1 MRRFLLLIITILI
14 ATSTAIAQRAGTMKA
29 NITLSVKDSSTNAPL
44 GLVTATLTRIDY
56 KKNREVFTYAISDT
70 LGAIRFNS
78 VPSSDYEISLQYMG
92 YFMKII
98 PNVKVDSR
106 ELMVGNNTKDLGV
119 VKLRENV
126 AELNAITVK
135 DHVVPIKYL
144 GDTIQYN
151 AAAYKLS
158 DTDVLEDFFKKLP
171 GWSVDNNGRITAN
184 GKVIEQITVNGRIFF
199 LNDPVFVSRNLPAK
213 ILKNIKLFEKQSE
226 RSKYTGIDDG
236 ARTNTVDVSVREDML
251 NGWLGDVS
259 AGGGTDERY
268 KGKEFIANFNK
279 YNQIAI
285 IGNISNLNESSIFQG
300 APSQTNSADSRS
312 YSIGSNLNLSSKK
325 NKYSTDISYNLKGN
339 DNITETEIYRQ
350 NFIKDSS
357 FVNES
362 SARKE
367 NNTTSHII
375 NGEISRN
382 DKKIMMV
389 IKPMVRYTYGNY
401 SNSTNYKT
409 IGGESG
415 ILIKEGE
422 SNDSGKRDQESISTD
437 FQIVKRMKKVK
448 RTLSL
453 TGNLG
458 FDRSANEGRNRI
470 SGESNQ
476 RYNVDNNSIKLSTQL
491 SYTEPLNKKM
501 VLVGNWGLSTSLSN
515 LNKETYNTDNSGNF
529 TILDPNLS
537 DQSENTELR
546 QNIELQLQKPKGK
559 EETSYYMMGVSLM
572 PSYIKRNSEGNSF
585 DKWFV
590 NVAPKAEFRITT
602 PNSFQS
608 IFIYKANVR
617 TPDLSQM
624 MPVPDNT
631 DPLYFRLGNKNLKGE
646 YEHAVSLIMRQIA
659 AGTAGGYASGI
670 FFNMDASYYTSRI
683 INKSWFDEKGVQY
696 SMPYND
702 GGDYSVRSRLMTN
715 LPFFKGALAFSDM
728 VNAGYYNNI
737 SYIDGTRNIT
747 KRVVFGEKA
756 DLAFNYGDLRVD
768 VGASFNYEVSENSI
782 YPGKKKATWRNS
794 IDGSISYILPLE
806 INFRTDVDYQFFSG
820 YKGQNDK
827 PYLLW
832 NANISKS
839 IIRNKLIAT
848 LSASDILNQ
857 NKNIQRVVS
866 DFYIQETRYNIVRQ
880 YFLFTLTYKF
890 FTGGTTGAFKE
901 RVNSIFRNQEK
912 NAFLN
917 EVMDIKR

>member
-1 MRRFLLLIITILI
+1 MRRYILVIISVII
-14 ATSTAIAQRAGTMKA
+14 SVSAANAQRAGTMKA
-29 NITLSVKDSSTNAPL
+29 NITLSVRDSSTNTPL

-56 KKNREVFTYAISDT
+56 NKNREVFTYAISDT

-78 VPSSDYEISLQYMG
+78 VPVSEYEISLQYMG

-98 PNVKVDSR
+98 PNIKVEAN
-106 ELMVGNNTKDLGV
+106 ELVQGNNIKDLGV
-119 VKLRENV
+119 IKLRENA

-199 LNDPVFVSRNLPAK
+199 FNDPVFVSRNLPAK

-226 RSKYTGIDDG
+226 RSKFTGIDDG
-236 ARTNTVDVSVREDML
+236 ARTNTVDVAVREDML

-285 IGNISNLNESSIFQG
+285 IGNISNLNEPSIFPG

-312 YSIGSNLNLSSKK
+312 YSLGSNLNLSSTK

-339 DNITETEIYRQ
+339 DNIIETEVYRQ

-357 FVNES
+357 FVYES

-367 NNTTSHII
+367 NNTTSHIL

-382 DKKIMMV
+382 DKKIMLV

-415 ILIKEGE
+415 VVIKEGE
-422 SNDSGKRDQESISTD
+422 SNDSGKRDQESFSTD
-437 FQIVKRMKKVK
+437 FQITKRMNKAR

-453 TGNLG
+453 TGKLG

-470 SGESNQ
+470 SDESDQ

-491 SYTEPLNKKM
+491 SYTEPLTKKM
-501 VLVGNWGLSTSLSN
+501 ILVGNWGFSTSFSN
-515 LNKETYNTDNSGNF
+515 LNKETFNPDNSGNF
-529 TILDPNLS
+529 TILDPTLS
-537 DQSENTELR
+537 DRSDNTELQ
-546 QNIELQLQKPKGK
+546 QNFDLQLQKPKGK
-559 EETSYYMMGVSLM
+559 GERSFYMVGVSLM
-572 PSYIKRNSEGNSF
+572 PSYIKRNSEGNNF

-602 PNSFQS
+602 PNLLQV
-608 IFIYKANVR
+608 FINYKANVR

-631 DPLYFRLGNKNLKGE
+631 DPLYFRMGNKNLKGE
-646 YEHAVSLIMRQIA
+646 YEHSAFMKISKITGSTSSYA
-659 AGTAGGYASGI
+659 NGY
-670 FFNMDASYYTSRI
+670 FFFIDASYFANRI
-683 INKSWFDEKGVQY
+683 INKSWFDENGVQY
-696 SMPYND
+696 SMPFND
-702 GGDYSVRSRLMTN
+702 GGDYSVQSRLMTN
-715 LPFFKGALAFSDM
+715 LPFFKGVLGFSDIIT
-728 VNAGYYNNI
+728 AGHYNNI
-737 SYIDGTRNIT
+737 SYIDGARNVT

-756 DLAFNYGDLRVD
+756 DLTINYGDLRID
-768 VGASFNYEVSENSI
+768 VGASFNYELSENSI
-782 YPGKKKATWRNS
+782 YPGKKNSTWRNN

-806 INFRTDVDYQFFSG
+806 INFRSDISYQFFSG

-832 NANISKS
+832 NANLSKS

-848 LSASDILNQ
+848 LSARDILNQ
-857 NKNIQRVVS
+857 NKNIQRAVS

-901 RVNSIFRNQEK
+901 RVNSIFRNQER
-912 NAFLN
+912 NAFIN
-917 EVMDIKR
+917 EINDIKR

>member
-1 MRRFLLLIITILI
+1 MRRYILVIISVII
-14 ATSTAIAQRAGTMKA
+14 SVSAANAQRAGTMKA
-29 NITLSVKDSSTNAPL
+29 NITLSVRDSSTNTPL

-56 KKNREVFTYAISDT
+56 NKNREVFTYAISDT

-78 VPSSDYEISLQYMG
+78 VPVSEYEISLQYMG

-98 PNVKVDSR
+98 PNIKVEAN
-106 ELMVGNNTKDLGV
+106 ELVQGNNIKDLGV
-119 VKLRENV
+119 IKLRENA

-199 LNDPVFVSRNLPAK
+199 FNDPVFVSRNLPAK

-226 RSKYTGIDDG
+226 RSKFTGIDDG
-236 ARTNTVDVSVREDML
+236 ARTNTVDVAVREDML

-285 IGNISNLNESSIFQG
+285 IGNISNLNEPSIFPG

-312 YSIGSNLNLSSKK
+312 YSLGSNLNLSSTK

-339 DNITETEIYRQ
+339 DNIIETEVYRQ

-357 FVNES
+357 FVYES

-367 NNTTSHII
+367 NNTTSHIL

-382 DKKIMMV
+382 DKKIMLV

-409 IGGESG
+409 IGGEFG
-415 ILIKEGE
+415 VVIKEGE
-422 SNDSGKRDQESISTD
+422 SNDSGKRDQESFSTD
-437 FQIVKRMKKVK
+437 FQITKRMNKAR

-453 TGNLG
+453 TGKLG

-470 SGESNQ
+470 SDESDQ

-491 SYTEPLNKKM
+491 SYTEPLTKKM
-501 VLVGNWGLSTSLSN
+501 ILVGNWGFSTSFSN
-515 LNKETYNTDNSGNF
+515 LNKETFNPDNSGNF
-529 TILDPNLS
+529 TILDPTLS
-537 DQSENTELR
+537 DRSDNTELQ
-546 QNIELQLQKPKGK
+546 QNFDLQLQKPKGK
-559 EETSYYMMGVSLM
+559 GERSFYMVGVSLM
-572 PSYIKRNSEGNSF
+572 PSYIKRNSEGNNF

-602 PNSFQS
+602 PNLLQV
-608 IFIYKANVR
+608 FINYKANVR

-631 DPLYFRLGNKNLKGE
+631 DPLYFRMGNKNLKGE
-646 YEHAVSLIMRQIA
+646 YEHSAFMKISKITGSTSSYA
-659 AGTAGGYASGI
+659 NGY
-670 FFNMDASYYTSRI
+670 FFFIDASYFANRI
-683 INKSWFDEKGVQY
+683 INKSWFDENGVQY
-696 SMPYND
+696 SMPFND
-702 GGDYSVRSRLMTN
+702 GGDYSVQSRLMTN
-715 LPFFKGALAFSDM
+715 LPFFKGVIGFSDIIT
-728 VNAGYYNNI
+728 AGHYNNI
-737 SYIDGTRNIT
+737 SYIDGARNIT

-756 DLAFNYGDLRVD
+756 DLNINYGDLRVD
-768 VGASFNYEVSENSI
+768 VGASFNYELSENSI
-782 YPGKKKATWRNS
+782 YPGKKNSTWRNN

-806 INFRTDVDYQFFSG
+806 INFRSDISYQFFSG

-832 NANISKS
+832 NANLSKS

-848 LSASDILNQ
+848 LSARDILNQ
-857 NKNIQRVVS
+857 NKNIQRAVS

-901 RVNSIFRNQEK
+901 RVNSIFRNQER
-912 NAFLN
+912 NAFIN
-917 EVMDIKR
+917 EINDIKR

>member
-1 MRRFLLLIITILI
+1 MRRYILVIISVII
-14 ATSTAIAQRAGTMKA
+14 SVSAANAQRAGTMKA
-29 NITLSVKDSSTNAPL
+29 NITLSVRDSSTNTPL

-56 KKNREVFTYAISDT
+56 NKNREVFTYAISDT

-78 VPSSDYEISLQYMG
+78 VPVSEYEISLQYMG

-98 PNVKVDSR
+98 PNIKVEAN
-106 ELMVGNNTKDLGV
+106 ELVQGNNIKDLGV
-119 VKLRENV
+119 IKLRENA

-199 LNDPVFVSRNLPAK
+199 FNDPVFVSRNLPAK

-226 RSKYTGIDDG
+226 RSKFTGIDDG
-236 ARTNTVDVSVREDML
+236 ARTNTVDVAVREDML

-285 IGNISNLNESSIFQG
+285 IGNISNLNEPSIFPG

-312 YSIGSNLNLSSKK
+312 YSLGSNLNLSSAK
-325 NKYSTDISYNLKGN
+325 NKYNTDISYNLKGN
-339 DNITETEIYRQ
+339 DNIIETEVYRQ

-357 FVNES
+357 FVYES

-367 NNTTSHII
+367 NNTTSHIL

-382 DKKIMMV
+382 DKKIMLV

-415 ILIKEGE
+415 VVIKEGE
-422 SNDSGKRDQESISTD
+422 SNDSGKRDQESFSTD
-437 FQIVKRMKKVK
+437 FQITKRMNKAR

-453 TGNLG
+453 TGKLG

-470 SGESNQ
+470 SDESDQ

-491 SYTEPLNKKM
+491 SYTEPLTKKM
-501 VLVGNWGLSTSLSN
+501 ILVGNWGFSTSFSN
-515 LNKETYNTDNSGNF
+515 LNKETFNPDNSGNF
-529 TILDPNLS
+529 TILDPTLS
-537 DQSENTELR
+537 DRSDNTELQ
-546 QNIELQLQKPKGK
+546 QNFDLQLQKPKGK
-559 EETSYYMMGVSLM
+559 GERSFYMVGVSLM
-572 PSYIKRNSEGNSF
+572 PSYIKRNSEGNNF

-602 PNSFQS
+602 PNLLQV
-608 IFIYKANVR
+608 FINYKANVR

-631 DPLYFRLGNKNLKGE
+631 DPLYFRMGNKNLKGE
-646 YEHAVSLIMRQIA
+646 YEHSAFMKISKITGSTSSYA
-659 AGTAGGYASGI
+659 NGY
-670 FFNMDASYYTSRI
+670 FFFIDASYFANRI
-683 INKSWFDEKGVQY
+683 INKSWFDENGVQY
-696 SMPYND
+696 SMPFND
-702 GGDYSVRSRLMTN
+702 GGDYSVQSRLMTN
-715 LPFFKGALAFSDM
+715 LPFFKGVLGFSDIITT
-728 VNAGYYNNI
+728 GHYNNI
-737 SYIDGTRNIT
+737 SYIDGTKNVT

-756 DLAFNYGDLRVD
+756 DLTINYGDLRID
-768 VGASFNYEVSENSI
+768 VGASFNYELSENSI
-782 YPGKKKATWRNS
+782 YPGKKNSTWRNN

-806 INFRTDVDYQFFSG
+806 INFRSDISYQFFSG

-832 NANISKS
+832 NANLSKS

-848 LSASDILNQ
+848 LSARDILNQ

-901 RVNSIFRNQEK
+901 RVNSIFRNQER
-912 NAFLN
+912 NAFIN
-917 EVMDIKR
+917 EINDIKR

>member
-1 MRRFLLLIITILI
+1 MRRYILVIISVII
-14 ATSTAIAQRAGTMKA
+14 SVSAANAQRAGTMKA
-29 NITLSVKDSSTNAPL
+29 NITLSVRDSSTNTPL

-56 KKNREVFTYAISDT
+56 NKNREVFTYAISDT

-78 VPSSDYEISLQYMG
+78 VPVSEYEISLQYMG

-98 PNVKVDSR
+98 PNIKVEAN
-106 ELMVGNNTKDLGV
+106 ELVQGNNIKDLGV
-119 VKLRENV
+119 IKLRENA

-199 LNDPVFVSRNLPAK
+199 FNDPVFVSRNLPAK

-226 RSKYTGIDDG
+226 RSKFTGIDDG
-236 ARTNTVDVSVREDML
+236 ARTNTVDVAVREDML

-285 IGNISNLNESSIFQG
+285 IGNISNLNEPSIFPG

-312 YSIGSNLNLSSKK
+312 YSLGSNLNLSSAK
-325 NKYSTDISYNLKGN
+325 NKYNTDISYNLKGN
-339 DNITETEIYRQ
+339 DNIIETEVYRQ

-357 FVNES
+357 FVYES

-367 NNTTSHII
+367 NNTTSHIL

-382 DKKIMMV
+382 DKKIMLV

-415 ILIKEGE
+415 VVIKEGE
-422 SNDSGKRDQESISTD
+422 SNDSGKRDQESFSTD
-437 FQIVKRMKKVK
+437 FQITKRMNKAR

-453 TGNLG
+453 TGKLG

-470 SGESNQ
+470 SDESDQ

-491 SYTEPLNKKM
+491 SYTEPLTKKM
-501 VLVGNWGLSTSLSN
+501 ILVGNWGFSTSFSN
-515 LNKETYNTDNSGNF
+515 LNKETFNPDNSGNF
-529 TILDPNLS
+529 TILDPTLS
-537 DQSENTELR
+537 DRSDNTELQ
-546 QNIELQLQKPKGK
+546 QNFDLQLQKPKGK
-559 EETSYYMMGVSLM
+559 GERSFYMVGVSLM
-572 PSYIKRNSEGNSF
+572 PSYIKRNSEGNNF

-602 PNSFQS
+602 PNLLQV
-608 IFIYKANVR
+608 FINYKANVR

-631 DPLYFRLGNKNLKGE
+631 DPLYFRMGNKNLKGE
-646 YEHAVSLIMRQIA
+646 YEHSAFMKISKITGSTSSYA
-659 AGTAGGYASGI
+659 NGY
-670 FFNMDASYYTSRI
+670 FFFIDASYFANRI
-683 INKSWFDEKGVQY
+683 INKSWFDENGVQY
-696 SMPYND
+696 SMPFND
-702 GGDYSVRSRLMTN
+702 GGDYSVQSRLMTN
-715 LPFFKGALAFSDM
+715 LPFFKGVLGFSDIIT
-728 VNAGYYNNI
+728 AGHYNNI
-737 SYIDGTRNIT
+737 SYIDGTKNVT

-756 DLAFNYGDLRVD
+756 DLTINYGDLRID
-768 VGASFNYEVSENSI
+768 VGASFNYELSENSI
-782 YPGKKKATWRNS
+782 YPGKKNSTWRNN

-806 INFRTDVDYQFFSG
+806 INLRSDISYQFFSG

-832 NANISKS
+832 NANLSKS

-848 LSASDILNQ
+848 LSARDILNQ

-901 RVNSIFRNQEK
+901 RVNSIFRNQER
-912 NAFLN
+912 NAFIN
-917 EVMDIKR
+917 EINDIKR

>member
-1 MRRFLLLIITILI
+1 MRRYILVIISVII
-14 ATSTAIAQRAGTMKA
+14 SVSAANAQRAGTMKA
-29 NITLSVKDSSTNAPL
+29 NITLSVRDSSTNTPL

-56 KKNREVFTYAISDT
+56 NKNREVFTYAISDT

-78 VPSSDYEISLQYMG
+78 VPVSEYEISLQYMG

-98 PNVKVDSR
+98 PNIKVEAN
-106 ELMVGNNTKDLGV
+106 ELVQGNNIKDLGV
-119 VKLRENV
+119 IKLRENA

-199 LNDPVFVSRNLPAK
+199 FNDPVFVSRNLPAK

-226 RSKYTGIDDG
+226 RSKFTGIDDG
-236 ARTNTVDVSVREDML
+236 ARTNTVDVAVREDML

-285 IGNISNLNESSIFQG
+285 IGNISNLNEPSIFPG

-312 YSIGSNLNLSSKK
+312 YSLGSNLNLSSTK

-339 DNITETEIYRQ
+339 DNIIETEVYRQ

-357 FVNES
+357 FVYES

-367 NNTTSHII
+367 NNTTSHIL

-382 DKKIMMV
+382 DKKIMLV

-415 ILIKEGE
+415 VVIKEGE
-422 SNDSGKRDQESISTD
+422 SNDSGKRDQESFSTD
-437 FQIVKRMKKVK
+437 FQITKRMNKAR

-453 TGNLG
+453 TGKLG

-470 SGESNQ
+470 SDESDQ

-491 SYTEPLNKKM
+491 SYTEPLTKKM
-501 VLVGNWGLSTSLSN
+501 ILVGNWGFSTSFSN
-515 LNKETYNTDNSGNF
+515 LNKETFNPDNSGNF
-529 TILDPNLS
+529 TILDPTLS
-537 DQSENTELR
+537 DRSDNTELQ
-546 QNIELQLQKPKGK
+546 QNFDLQLQKPKGK
-559 EETSYYMMGVSLM
+559 GERSFYMVGVSLM
-572 PSYIKRNSEGNSF
+572 PSYIKRNSEGNNF

-602 PNSFQS
+602 PNLLQV
-608 IFIYKANVR
+608 FINYKANVR

-631 DPLYFRLGNKNLKGE
+631 DPLYFRMGNKNLKGE
-646 YEHAVSLIMRQIA
+646 YEHSAFMKISKITGSTSSYA
-659 AGTAGGYASGI
+659 NGY
-670 FFNMDASYYTSRI
+670 FFFIDASYFANRI
-683 INKSWFDEKGVQY
+683 INKSWFDENGVQY
-696 SMPYND
+696 SMPFND
-702 GGDYSVRSRLMTN
+702 GGDYSVQSRLMTN
-715 LPFFKGALAFSDM
+715 LPFFKGVLGFSDIIT
-728 VNAGYYNNI
+728 AGHYNNI
-737 SYIDGTRNIT
+737 SYIDGTKNVT

-756 DLAFNYGDLRVD
+756 DLTINYGDLRVD
-768 VGASFNYEVSENSI
+768 VGASFNYELSENSI
-782 YPGKKKATWRNS
+782 YPGKKNSTWRNS

-806 INFRTDVDYQFFSG
+806 INFRSDISYQFFSG

-832 NANISKS
+832 NANLSKS

-848 LSASDILNQ
+848 LSARDILNQ
-857 NKNIQRVVS
+857 NKNIQRAVS

-901 RVNSIFRNQEK
+901 RVNSIFRNQER
-912 NAFLN
+912 NAFIN
-917 EVMDIKR
+917 EVMDVKR

>member
-1 MRRFLLLIITILI
+1 MRRYILVIISVII
-14 ATSTAIAQRAGTMKA
+14 SVSAANAQRAGTMKA
-29 NITLSVKDSSTNAPL
+29 NITLSVRDSSTNTPL

-56 KKNREVFTYAISDT
+56 NKNREVFTYAISDT

-78 VPSSDYEISLQYMG
+78 VPVSEYEISLQYMG

-98 PNVKVDSR
+98 PNIKVEAN
-106 ELMVGNNTKDLGV
+106 ELVQGNNIKDLGV
-119 VKLRENV
+119 IKLRENA

-199 LNDPVFVSRNLPAK
+199 FNDPVFVSRNLPAK

-226 RSKYTGIDDG
+226 RSKFTGIDDG
-236 ARTNTVDVSVREDML
+236 ARTNTVDVAVREDML

-285 IGNISNLNESSIFQG
+285 IGNISNLNEPSIFPG

-312 YSIGSNLNLSSKK
+312 YSLGSNLNLSSAK
-325 NKYSTDISYNLKGN
+325 NKYNTDISYNLKGN
-339 DNITETEIYRQ
+339 DNIIETEVYRQ

-357 FVNES
+357 FVYES

-367 NNTTSHII
+367 NNTTSHIL

-382 DKKIMMV
+382 DKKIMLV

-415 ILIKEGE
+415 VVIKEGE
-422 SNDSGKRDQESISTD
+422 SNDSGKRDQESFSTD
-437 FQIVKRMKKVK
+437 FQITKRMNKAR

-453 TGNLG
+453 TGKLG

-470 SGESNQ
+470 SDESDQ

-491 SYTEPLNKKM
+491 SYTEPLTKKM
-501 VLVGNWGLSTSLSN
+501 ILVGNWGFSTSFSN
-515 LNKETYNTDNSGNF
+515 LNKETFNPDNSGNF
-529 TILDPNLS
+529 TILDPTLS
-537 DQSENTELR
+537 DRSDNTELQ
-546 QNIELQLQKPKGK
+546 QNFDLQLQKPKGK
-559 EETSYYMMGVSLM
+559 GERSFYMVGVSLM
-572 PSYIKRNSEGNSF
+572 PSYIKRNSEGNNF

-602 PNSFQS
+602 PNLLQV
-608 IFIYKANVR
+608 FINYKANVR

-631 DPLYFRLGNKNLKGE
+631 DPLYFRMGNKNLKGE
-646 YEHAVSLIMRQIA
+646 YEHSAFMKISKITGSTSSYA
-659 AGTAGGYASGI
+659 NGY
-670 FFNMDASYYTSRI
+670 FFFIDASYFANRI
-683 INKSWFDEKGVQY
+683 INKSWFDENGVQY
-696 SMPYND
+696 SMPFND
-702 GGDYSVRSRLMTN
+702 GGDYSVQSRLMTN
-715 LPFFKGALAFSDM
+715 LPFFKGVLGFSDIIT
-728 VNAGYYNNI
+728 AGHYNNI
-737 SYIDGTRNIT
+737 SYIDGTKNVT

-756 DLAFNYGDLRVD
+756 DLTINYGDLRID
-768 VGASFNYEVSENSI
+768 VGASFNYELSENSI
-782 YPGKKKATWRNS
+782 YPGKKNSTWRNN

-806 INFRTDVDYQFFSG
+806 INFRSDISYQFFSG

-832 NANISKS
+832 NANLSKS

-848 LSASDILNQ
+848 LSARDILNQ

-901 RVNSIFRNQEK
+901 RVNSIFRNQER
-912 NAFLN
+912 NAFIN
-917 EVMDIKR
+917 EINDIKR

>member
-1 MRRFLLLIITILI
+1 MRRYILVIISVII
-14 ATSTAIAQRAGTMKA
+14 SVSAANAQRAGTMKA
-29 NITLSVKDSSTNAPL
+29 NITISVRDSSTNAPL

-56 KKNREVFTYAISDT
+56 NKNREVFTYAVSDT

-78 VPSSDYEISLQYMG
+78 VPISEYEISLQYMG

-98 PNVKVDSR
+98 PNIKIEAK
-106 ELMVGNNTKDLGV
+106 ELVQGNNIKDLGV
-119 VKLRENV
+119 IKLRENA

-199 LNDPVFVSRNLPAK
+199 FNDPVFVSRNLPAK

-226 RSKYTGIDDG
+226 RSKFTGIDDG
-236 ARTNTVDVSVREDML
+236 ARTNTVDVAVREDML

-285 IGNISNLNESSIFQG
+285 IGNISNLNEPSIFPG

-312 YSIGSNLNLSSKK
+312 YSLGSNLNLSSAK
-325 NKYSTDISYNLKGN
+325 NKYNTDISYNLKGN
-339 DNITETEIYRQ
+339 DNITETDIYRQ

-357 FVNES
+357 FVYES

-367 NNTTSHII
+367 NNTTSHIL

-382 DKKIMMV
+382 DKKIMLV
-389 IKPMVRYTYGNY
+389 IKPMARYTYGNY

-415 ILIKEGE
+415 IVIKEGE
-422 SNDSGKRDQESISTD
+422 SNDSGKRDQESFSTD
-437 FQIVKRMKKVK
+437 FQITKRMNKAR

-453 TGNLG
+453 TGKLG

-470 SGESNQ
+470 SDESNQ

-491 SYTEPLNKKM
+491 SYTEPLTKKM
-501 VLVGNWGLSTSLSN
+501 ILAGNWGFSTSFSN
-515 LNKETYNTDNSGNF
+515 LNKETFNPDNSGNF
-529 TILDPNLS
+529 TILDPTLS
-537 DQSENTELR
+537 DRSDNTELR
-546 QNIELQLQKPKGK
+546 QNFDLQLQKPKGK
-559 EETSYYMMGVSLM
+559 GETSFYMVGVSLM
-572 PSYIKRNSEGNSF
+572 PSYIKRNSEGNNF

-590 NVAPKAEFRITT
+590 NVTPKAEFRITT
-602 PNSFQS
+602 PNLLQV
-608 IFIYKANVR
+608 FINYKANVR

-631 DPLYFRLGNKNLKGE
+631 DPLYFRMGNKNLKGE
-646 YEHAVSLIMRQIA
+646 YEHSAFMKISKITGSTSSYA
-659 AGTAGGYASGI
+659 NGY
-670 FFNMDASYYTSRI
+670 FFFIDASYFANRI
-683 INKSWFDEKGVQY
+683 INKSWFDENGVQY
-696 SMPYND
+696 SMPFND
-702 GGDYSVRSRLMTN
+702 GGDYSVQSRLMTN
-715 LPFFKGALAFSDM
+715 LPFFKGVLGFSDIIT
-728 VNAGYYNNI
+728 AGHYNNI
-737 SYIDGTRNIT
+737 SYIDGTRNVT

-756 DLAFNYGDLRVD
+756 DLTINYGDLRVD
-768 VGASFNYEVSENSI
+768 VGASFNYELSENSI
-782 YPGKKKATWRNS
+782 YPGKKNSTWRNS

-806 INFRTDVDYQFFSG
+806 INFRSDISYQFFSG

-832 NANISKS
+832 NANLSKS

-848 LSASDILNQ
+848 LSARDILNQ
-857 NKNIQRVVS
+857 NKNIQRAVS

-901 RVNSIFRNQEK
+901 RVNSIFRNQER
-912 NAFLN
+912 NAFIN
-917 EVMDIKR
+917 EINDIKR

>member
-1 MRRFLLLIITILI
+1 MRRYILVIISVII
-14 ATSTAIAQRAGTMKA
+14 SVSAANAQRAGTMKA
-29 NITLSVKDSSTNAPL
+29 NITLSVRDSSTNTPL

-56 KKNREVFTYAISDT
+56 NKNREVFTYAISDT

-78 VPSSDYEISLQYMG
+78 VPVSEYEISLQYMG

-98 PNVKVDSR
+98 PNIKVEAN
-106 ELMVGNNTKDLGV
+106 ELVQGNNIKDLGV
-119 VKLRENV
+119 IKLRENA

-199 LNDPVFVSRNLPAK
+199 FNDPVFVSRNLPAK

-226 RSKYTGIDDG
+226 RSKFTGIDDG
-236 ARTNTVDVSVREDML
+236 ARTNTVDVAVREDML

-285 IGNISNLNESSIFQG
+285 IGNISNLNEPSIFPG

-312 YSIGSNLNLSSKK
+312 YSLGSNLNLSSTK

-339 DNITETEIYRQ
+339 DNIIETEVYRQ

-357 FVNES
+357 FVYES

-367 NNTTSHII
+367 NNTTSHIL

-382 DKKIMMV
+382 DKKIMLV

-415 ILIKEGE
+415 VVIKEGE
-422 SNDSGKRDQESISTD
+422 SNDSGKRDQESFSTD
-437 FQIVKRMKKVK
+437 FQITKRMNKAR

-453 TGNLG
+453 TGKLG

-470 SGESNQ
+470 SDESDQ

-491 SYTEPLNKKM
+491 SYTEPLTKKM
-501 VLVGNWGLSTSLSN
+501 ILVGNWGFSTSFSN
-515 LNKETYNTDNSGNF
+515 LNKETFNPDNSGNF
-529 TILDPNLS
+529 TILDPTLS
-537 DQSENTELR
+537 DRSDNTELQ
-546 QNIELQLQKPKGK
+546 QNFDLQLQKPKGK
-559 EETSYYMMGVSLM
+559 GERSFYMVGVSLM
-572 PSYIKRNSEGNSF
+572 PSYIKRNSEGNNF

-602 PNSFQS
+602 PNLLQV
-608 IFIYKANVR
+608 FINYKANVR

-631 DPLYFRLGNKNLKGE
+631 DPLYFRMGNKNLKGE
-646 YEHAVSLIMRQIA
+646 YEHSAFMKISKITGSTSSYA
-659 AGTAGGYASGI
+659 NGY
-670 FFNMDASYYTSRI
+670 FFFIDASYFANRI
-683 INKSWFDEKGVQY
+683 INKSWFDENGVQY
-696 SMPYND
+696 SMPFND
-702 GGDYSVRSRLMTN
+702 GGDYSVQSRLMTN
-715 LPFFKGALAFSDM
+715 LPFFKGVLGFSDIIT
-728 VNAGYYNNI
+728 AGHYNNI
-737 SYIDGTRNIT
+737 SYIDGTKNVT

-756 DLAFNYGDLRVD
+756 DLTINYGDLRID
-768 VGASFNYEVSENSI
+768 VGASFNYELSENSI
-782 YPGKKKATWRNS
+782 YPGKKNSTWRNN

-806 INFRTDVDYQFFSG
+806 INFRSDISYQFFSG

-832 NANISKS
+832 NANLSKS

-848 LSASDILNQ
+848 LSARDILNQ
-857 NKNIQRVVS
+857 NKNIQRAVS

-901 RVNSIFRNQEK
+901 RVNSIFRNQER
-912 NAFLN
+912 NAFIN
-917 EVMDIKR
+917 EINDIKR

>member
-1 MRRFLLLIITILI
+1 MRRYILVIISVII
-14 ATSTAIAQRAGTMKA
+14 SVSAANAQRAGTMKA
-29 NITLSVKDSSTNAPL
+29 NITLSVRDSSTNTPL

-56 KKNREVFTYAISDT
+56 NKNREVFTYAISDT

-78 VPSSDYEISLQYMG
+78 VPVSEYEISLQYMG

-98 PNVKVDSR
+98 PNIKVEAN
-106 ELMVGNNTKDLGV
+106 ELVQGNNIKDLGV
-119 VKLRENV
+119 IKLRENA

-199 LNDPVFVSRNLPAK
+199 FNDPVFVSRNLPAK

-226 RSKYTGIDDG
+226 RSKFTGIDDG
-236 ARTNTVDVSVREDML
+236 ARTNTVDVAVREDML

-285 IGNISNLNESSIFQG
+285 IGNISNLNEPSIFPG

-312 YSIGSNLNLSSKK
+312 YSLGSNLNLSSTK

-339 DNITETEIYRQ
+339 DNIIETEVYRQ

-357 FVNES
+357 FVYES

-367 NNTTSHII
+367 NNTTSHIL

-382 DKKIMMV
+382 DKKIMLV

-415 ILIKEGE
+415 VVIKEGE
-422 SNDSGKRDQESISTD
+422 SNDSGKRDQESFSTD
-437 FQIVKRMKKVK
+437 FQITKRMNKAR

-453 TGNLG
+453 TGKLG

-470 SGESNQ
+470 SDESDQ

-491 SYTEPLNKKM
+491 SYTEPLTKKM
-501 VLVGNWGLSTSLSN
+501 ILVGNWGFSTSFSN
-515 LNKETYNTDNSGNF
+515 LNKETFNPDNSGNF
-529 TILDPNLS
+529 TILDPTLS
-537 DQSENTELR
+537 DRSDNTELQ
-546 QNIELQLQKPKGK
+546 QNFDLQLQKPKGK
-559 EETSYYMMGVSLM
+559 GERSFYMVGVSLM
-572 PSYIKRNSEGNSF
+572 PSYIKRNSEGNNF

-602 PNSFQS
+602 PNLLQV
-608 IFIYKANVR
+608 FINYKANVR

-631 DPLYFRLGNKNLKGE
+631 DPLYFRMGNKNLKGE
-646 YEHAVSLIMRQIA
+646 YEHSAFMKISKITGSTSSYA
-659 AGTAGGYASGI
+659 NGY
-670 FFNMDASYYTSRI
+670 FFFIDASYFANRI
-683 INKSWFDEKGVQY
+683 INKSWFDENGVQY
-696 SMPYND
+696 SMPFND
-702 GGDYSVRSRLMTN
+702 GGDYSVQSRLMTN
-715 LPFFKGALAFSDM
+715 LPFFKGALAFSDI

-756 DLAFNYGDLRVD
+756 DLALNYGDLRVD
-768 VGASFNYEVSENSI
+768 VGASFNYELSENSI
-782 YPGKKKATWRNS
+782 YPGKKNVTWRNS

-806 INFRTDVDYQFFSG
+806 INFRTDIDYQFFSG

-848 LSASDILNQ
+848 LSARDILNQ
-857 NKNIQRVVS
+857 NKNIQRVVT

>member
-1 MRRFLLLIITILI
+1 
-14 ATSTAIAQRAGTMKA
+14 MKA
-29 NITLSVKDSSTNAPL
+29 NITLSVRDSSTNTPL

-56 KKNREVFTYAISDT
+56 NKNREVFTYAISDT

-78 VPSSDYEISLQYMG
+78 VPVSEYEISLQYMG

-98 PNVKVDSR
+98 PNIKVEAN
-106 ELMVGNNTKDLGV
+106 ELVQGNNIKDLGV
-119 VKLRENV
+119 IKLRENA

-199 LNDPVFVSRNLPAK
+199 FNDPVFVSRNLPAK

-226 RSKYTGIDDG
+226 RSKFTGIDDG
-236 ARTNTVDVSVREDML
+236 ARTNTVDVAVREDML

-285 IGNISNLNESSIFQG
+285 IGNISNLNEPSIFPG

-312 YSIGSNLNLSSKK
+312 YSLGSNLNLSSTK

-339 DNITETEIYRQ
+339 DNIIETEVYRQ

-357 FVNES
+357 FVYES

-367 NNTTSHII
+367 NNTTSHIL

-382 DKKIMMV
+382 DKKIMLV

-415 ILIKEGE
+415 VVIKEGE
-422 SNDSGKRDQESISTD
+422 SNDSGKRDQESFSTD
-437 FQIVKRMKKVK
+437 FQITKRMNKAR

-453 TGNLG
+453 TGKLG

-470 SGESNQ
+470 SDESDQ

-491 SYTEPLNKKM
+491 SYTEPLTKKM
-501 VLVGNWGLSTSLSN
+501 ILVGNWGFSTSFSN
-515 LNKETYNTDNSGNF
+515 LNKETFNPDNSGNF
-529 TILDPNLS
+529 TILDPTLS
-537 DQSENTELR
+537 DRSDNTELQ
-546 QNIELQLQKPKGK
+546 QNFDLQLQKPKGK
-559 EETSYYMMGVSLM
+559 GERSFYMVGVSLM
-572 PSYIKRNSEGNSF
+572 PSYIKRNSEGNNF

-602 PNSFQS
+602 PNLLQV
-608 IFIYKANVR
+608 FINYKANVR

-631 DPLYFRLGNKNLKGE
+631 DPLYFRMGNKNLKGE
-646 YEHAVSLIMRQIA
+646 YEHSAFMKISKITGSTSSYA
-659 AGTAGGYASGI
+659 NGY
-670 FFNMDASYYTSRI
+670 FFFIDASYFANRI
-683 INKSWFDEKGVQY
+683 INKSWFDENGVQY
-696 SMPYND
+696 SMPFND
-702 GGDYSVRSRLMTN
+702 GGDYSVQSRLMTN
-715 LPFFKGALAFSDM
+715 LPFFKGVLGFSDIIT
-728 VNAGYYNNI
+728 AGHYNNI
-737 SYIDGTRNIT
+737 SYIDGARNVT

-756 DLAFNYGDLRVD
+756 DLTINYGDLRID
-768 VGASFNYEVSENSI
+768 VGASFNYELSENSI
-782 YPGKKKATWRNS
+782 YPGKKNSTWRNN

-806 INFRTDVDYQFFSG
+806 INFRSDISYQFFSG

-832 NANISKS
+832 NANLSKS

-848 LSASDILNQ
+848 LSARDILNQ
-857 NKNIQRVVS
+857 NKNIQRAVS

-901 RVNSIFRNQEK
+901 RVNSIFRNQER
-912 NAFLN
+912 NAFIN
-917 EVMDIKR
+917 EINDIKR

>member
-1 MRRFLLLIITILI
+1 MRRYILVIISVII
-14 ATSTAIAQRAGTMKA
+14 SVSAANAQRAGTMKA
-29 NITLSVKDSSTNAPL
+29 NITLSVRDSSTNTPL

-56 KKNREVFTYAISDT
+56 NKNREVFTYAISDT

-78 VPSSDYEISLQYMG
+78 VPVSEYEISLQYMG

-98 PNVKVDSR
+98 PNIKVEAN
-106 ELMVGNNTKDLGV
+106 ELVQGNNIKDLGV
-119 VKLRENV
+119 IKLRENA

-199 LNDPVFVSRNLPAK
+199 FNDPVFVSRNLPAK

-226 RSKYTGIDDG
+226 RSKFTGIDDG
-236 ARTNTVDVSVREDML
+236 ARTNTVDVAVREDML

-285 IGNISNLNESSIFQG
+285 IGNISNLNEPSIFPG

-312 YSIGSNLNLSSKK
+312 YSLGSNLNLSSAK
-325 NKYSTDISYNLKGN
+325 NKYNTDISYNLKGN
-339 DNITETEIYRQ
+339 DNIIETEVYRQ

-357 FVNES
+357 FVYES

-367 NNTTSHII
+367 NNTTSHIL

-382 DKKIMMV
+382 DKKIMLV

-415 ILIKEGE
+415 VVIKEGE
-422 SNDSGKRDQESISTD
+422 SNDSGKRDQESFSTD
-437 FQIVKRMKKVK
+437 FQITKRMNKAR

-453 TGNLG
+453 TGKLG

-470 SGESNQ
+470 SDESDQ

-491 SYTEPLNKKM
+491 SYTEPLTKKM
-501 VLVGNWGLSTSLSN
+501 ILVGNWGFSTSFSN
-515 LNKETYNTDNSGNF
+515 LNKETFNPDNSGNF
-529 TILDPNLS
+529 TILDPTLS
-537 DQSENTELR
+537 DRSDNTELQ
-546 QNIELQLQKPKGK
+546 QNFDLQLQKPKGK
-559 EETSYYMMGVSLM
+559 GERSFYMVGVSLM
-572 PSYIKRNSEGNSF
+572 PSYIKRNSEGNNF

-602 PNSFQS
+602 PNLLQV
-608 IFIYKANVR
+608 FINYKANVR

-631 DPLYFRLGNKNLKGE
+631 DPLYFRMGNKNLKGE
-646 YEHAVSLIMRQIA
+646 YEHSAFMKISKITGSTSSYA
-659 AGTAGGYASGI
+659 NGY
-670 FFNMDASYYTSRI
+670 FFFIDASYFANRI
-683 INKSWFDEKGVQY
+683 INKSWFDENGVQY
-696 SMPYND
+696 SMPFND
-702 GGDYSVRSRLMTN
+702 GGDYSVQSRLMTN
-715 LPFFKGALAFSDM
+715 LPFFKGVLGFSDIIT
-728 VNAGYYNNI
+728 AGHYNNI
-737 SYIDGTRNIT
+737 SYIDGTKNVT
-747 KRVVFGEKA
+747 KRVVFREKA
-756 DLAFNYGDLRVD
+756 DLTINYGDLRID
-768 VGASFNYEVSENSI
+768 VGASFNYELSENSI
-782 YPGKKKATWRNS
+782 YPGKKNSTWRNN

-806 INFRTDVDYQFFSG
+806 INLRSDISYQFFSG

-832 NANISKS
+832 NANLSKS

-848 LSASDILNQ
+848 LSARDILNQ

-901 RVNSIFRNQEK
+901 RVNSIFRNQER
-912 NAFLN
+912 NAFIN
-917 EVMDIKR
+917 EINDIKR

>member
-1 MRRFLLLIITILI
+1 MRRYILVIISVII
-14 ATSTAIAQRAGTMKA
+14 SVSAANAQRAGTMKA
-29 NITLSVKDSSTNAPL
+29 NITLSVRDSSTNTPL

-56 KKNREVFTYAISDT
+56 NKNREVFTYAISDT

-78 VPSSDYEISLQYMG
+78 VPVSEYEISLQYMG

-98 PNVKVDSR
+98 PNIKVEAN
-106 ELMVGNNTKDLGV
+106 ELVQGNNIKDLGV
-119 VKLRENV
+119 IKLRENA

-199 LNDPVFVSRNLPAK
+199 FNDPVFVSRNLPAK

-226 RSKYTGIDDG
+226 RSKFTGIDDG
-236 ARTNTVDVSVREDML
+236 ARTNTVDVAVREDML

-285 IGNISNLNESSIFQG
+285 IGNISNLNEPSIFPG

-312 YSIGSNLNLSSKK
+312 YSLGSNLNLSSAK
-325 NKYSTDISYNLKGN
+325 NKYNTDISYNLKGN
-339 DNITETEIYRQ
+339 DNIIETEVYRQ

-357 FVNES
+357 FVYES

-367 NNTTSHII
+367 NNTTSHIL

-382 DKKIMMV
+382 DKKIMLV

-415 ILIKEGE
+415 VVIKEGE
-422 SNDSGKRDQESISTD
+422 SNDSGKRDQESFSTD
-437 FQIVKRMKKVK
+437 FQITKRMNKAR

-453 TGNLG
+453 TGKLG

-470 SGESNQ
+470 SDESDQ

-491 SYTEPLNKKM
+491 SYTEPLTKKM
-501 VLVGNWGLSTSLSN
+501 ILAGNWGFSTSFSN
-515 LNKETYNTDNSGNF
+515 LNKETFNPDNSGNF
-529 TILDPNLS
+529 TILDPTLS
-537 DQSENTELR
+537 DRSDNTELQ
-546 QNIELQLQKPKGK
+546 QNFDLQLQKPKGK
-559 EETSYYMMGVSLM
+559 GERSFYMVGVSLM
-572 PSYIKRNSEGNSF
+572 PSYIKRNSEGNNF

-602 PNSFQS
+602 PNLLQV
-608 IFIYKANVR
+608 FINYKANVR

-631 DPLYFRLGNKNLKGE
+631 DPLYFRMGNKNLKGE
-646 YEHAVSLIMRQIA
+646 YEHSAFMKISKITGSTSSYA
-659 AGTAGGYASGI
+659 NGY
-670 FFNMDASYYTSRI
+670 FFFIDASYFANRI
-683 INKSWFDEKGVQY
+683 INKSWFDENGVQY
-696 SMPYND
+696 SMPFND
-702 GGDYSVRSRLMTN
+702 GGDYSVQSRLMTN
-715 LPFFKGALAFSDM
+715 LPFFKGVLGFSDIIT
-728 VNAGYYNNI
+728 AGHYNNI
-737 SYIDGTRNIT
+737 SYIDGTKNVT

-756 DLAFNYGDLRVD
+756 DLTINYGDLRID
-768 VGASFNYEVSENSI
+768 VGASFNYELSENSI
-782 YPGKKKATWRNS
+782 YPGKKNSTWRNN

-806 INFRTDVDYQFFSG
+806 INFRSDISYQFFSG

-832 NANISKS
+832 NANLSKS

-848 LSASDILNQ
+848 LSARDILNQ

-901 RVNSIFRNQEK
+901 RVNSIFRNQER
-912 NAFLN
+912 NAFIN
-917 EVMDIKR
+917 EINDIKR

>member
-1 MRRFLLLIITILI
+1 MRRYILVIISVII
-14 ATSTAIAQRAGTMKA
+14 SVSAANAQRAGTMKA
-29 NITLSVKDSSTNAPL
+29 NITISVRDSSTNAPL

-56 KKNREVFTYAISDT
+56 NKNREVFTYAVSDT

-78 VPSSDYEISLQYMG
+78 VPISEYEISLQYMG

-98 PNVKVDSR
+98 PNIKIEAK
-106 ELMVGNNTKDLGV
+106 ELVQGNNIKDLGV
-119 VKLRENV
+119 IKLRENA

-199 LNDPVFVSRNLPAK
+199 FNDPVFVSRNLPAK

-226 RSKYTGIDDG
+226 RSKFTGIDDG
-236 ARTNTVDVSVREDML
+236 ARTNTVDVAVREDML

-285 IGNISNLNESSIFQG
+285 IGNISNLNEPSIFPG

-312 YSIGSNLNLSSKK
+312 YSLGSNLNLSSAK
-325 NKYSTDISYNLKGN
+325 NKYNTDISYNLKGN

-350 NFIKDSS
+350 NYIKDSS
-357 FVNES
+357 FVYES

-367 NNTTSHII
+367 NNTTSHIL

-382 DKKIMMV
+382 DKKIMLV
-389 IKPMVRYTYGNY
+389 IKPMARYTYGNY

-415 ILIKEGE
+415 IVIKEGE
-422 SNDSGKRDQESISTD
+422 SKDSGKRDQESFSTD
-437 FQIVKRMKKVK
+437 FQITKRMNKAR

-453 TGNLG
+453 TGKLG

-470 SGESNQ
+470 SDESDQ

-491 SYTEPLNKKM
+491 SYTEPLTKKM
-501 VLVGNWGLSTSLSN
+501 ILAGNWGFSTTFSN
-515 LNKETYNTDNSGNF
+515 LNKETFNPDNSGNF
-529 TILDPNLS
+529 TILDPTLS
-537 DQSENTELR
+537 DRSDNTELQ
-546 QNIELQLQKPKGK
+546 QNFDLQLQKPKGK
-559 EETSYYMMGVSLM
+559 GERSFYMVGVSLM

-602 PNSFQS
+602 TNLLQAF
-608 IFIYKANVR
+608 FTYKANVR

-631 DPLYFRLGNKNLKGE
+631 DPLYFRMGNKNLKGE
-646 YEHAVSLIMRQIA
+646 YEHSAFMRLSKISGSTGSYA
-659 AGTAGGYASGI
+659 NGY
-670 FFNMDASYYTSRI
+670 FFDIDASYFTNRI
-683 INKSWFDEKGVQY
+683 INKSWFDENGVQY
-696 SMPYND
+696 SMPFND
-702 GGDYSVRSRLMTN
+702 GGDYSVQSRLMTN
-715 LPFFKGALAFSDM
+715 LPFFKGVIGFSDIIT
-728 VNAGYYNNI
+728 AGHYNNI
-737 SYIDGTRNIT
+737 SYIDGARNIT

-756 DLAFNYGDLRVD
+756 DLNINYGDLRVD
-768 VGASFNYEVSENSI
+768 VGASFNYELSENSI
-782 YPGKKKATWRNS
+782 YPGKKNSTWRNN

-806 INFRTDVDYQFFSG
+806 INFRSDISYQFFSG

-832 NANISKS
+832 NANLSKS

-848 LSASDILNQ
+848 LSARDILNQ
-857 NKNIQRVVS
+857 NKNIQRAVS

-901 RVNSIFRNQEK
+901 RVNSIFRNQER
-912 NAFLN
+912 NAFIN
-917 EVMDIKR
+917 EINDIKR

>member
-1 MRRFLLLIITILI
+1 MRRYILVIISVII
-14 ATSTAIAQRAGTMKA
+14 SVSAANAQRAGTMKA
-29 NITLSVKDSSTNAPL
+29 NITLSVRDSSTNTPL

-56 KKNREVFTYAISDT
+56 NKNREVFTYAISDT

-78 VPSSDYEISLQYMG
+78 VPVSEYEISLQYMG

-98 PNVKVDSR
+98 PNIKVEAN
-106 ELMVGNNTKDLGV
+106 ELVQGNNIKDLGV
-119 VKLRENV
+119 IKLRENA

-199 LNDPVFVSRNLPAK
+199 FNDPVFVSRNLPAK

-226 RSKYTGIDDG
+226 RSKFTGIDDG
-236 ARTNTVDVSVREDML
+236 ARTNTVDVAVREDML

-285 IGNISNLNESSIFQG
+285 IGNISNLNEPSIFPG

-312 YSIGSNLNLSSKK
+312 YSLGSNLNLSSTK

-339 DNITETEIYRQ
+339 DNIIETEVYRQ

-357 FVNES
+357 FVYES

-367 NNTTSHII
+367 NNTTSHIL

-382 DKKIMMV
+382 DKKIMLV

-415 ILIKEGE
+415 VVIKEGE
-422 SNDSGKRDQESISTD
+422 SNDSGKRDQESFSTD
-437 FQIVKRMKKVK
+437 FQITKRMNKAR

-453 TGNLG
+453 TGKLG

-470 SGESNQ
+470 SDESDQ

-491 SYTEPLNKKM
+491 SYTEPLTKKM
-501 VLVGNWGLSTSLSN
+501 ILVGNWGFSTSFSN
-515 LNKETYNTDNSGNF
+515 LNKETFNPDNSGNF
-529 TILDPNLS
+529 TILDPTLS
-537 DQSENTELR
+537 DRSDNTELQ
-546 QNIELQLQKPKGK
+546 QNFDLQLQKPKGK
-559 EETSYYMMGVSLM
+559 GERSFYMVGVSLM
-572 PSYIKRNSEGNSF
+572 PSYIKRNSEGNNF

-602 PNSFQS
+602 PNLLQV
-608 IFIYKANVR
+608 FINYKANVR

-631 DPLYFRLGNKNLKGE
+631 DPLYFRMGNKNLKGE
-646 YEHAVSLIMRQIA
+646 YEHSAFMKISKITGSTSSYA
-659 AGTAGGYASGI
+659 NGY
-670 FFNMDASYYTSRI
+670 FFFIDASYFANRI
-683 INKSWFDEKGVQY
+683 INKSWFDENGVQY
-696 SMPYND
+696 SMPFND
-702 GGDYSVRSRLMTN
+702 GGDYSVQSRLMTN
-715 LPFFKGALAFSDM
+715 LPFFKGVLGFSDIIT
-728 VNAGYYNNI
+728 AGHYNNI
-737 SYIDGTRNIT
+737 SYIDGTKNVT

-756 DLAFNYGDLRVD
+756 DLTINYGDLRID
-768 VGASFNYEVSENSI
+768 VGASFNYELSENSI
-782 YPGKKKATWRNS
+782 YPGKKNSTWRNN

-806 INFRTDVDYQFFSG
+806 INLRSDISYQFFSG

-832 NANISKS
+832 NANLSKS

-848 LSASDILNQ
+848 LSARDILNQ

-901 RVNSIFRNQEK
+901 RVNSIFRNQER
-912 NAFLN
+912 NAFIN
-917 EVMDIKR
+917 EINDIKR

>member
-1 MRRFLLLIITILI
+1 MRQFFLVLFIIMITDF
-14 ATSTAIAQRAGTMKA
+14 AASAQRTGTMRA
-29 NITLSVKDSSTNAPL
+29 NITLSVKDSSTNTPL
-44 GLVTATLTRIDY
+44 GLVTATLIRIDY
-56 KKNREVFTYAISDT
+56 NKNREVFTYAISDT

-78 VPSSDYEISLQYMG
+78 VPISEYEISLQYMG

-98 PNVKVDSR
+98 PNIKIEAK
-106 ELMVGNNTKDLGV
+106 ELVQGNNIKDLGV
-119 VKLRENV
+119 IKLRENA

-158 DTDVLEDFFKKLP
+158 DTDVLEDFFRKLP

-199 LNDPVFVSRNLPAK
+199 FNDPVFVSRNLPAK

-226 RSKYTGIDDG
+226 RSKFTGIDDG
-236 ARTNTVDVSVREDML
+236 ARTNTVDVAVREDML

-285 IGNISNLNESSIFQG
+285 IGNISNLNEPSIFPG

-312 YSIGSNLNLSSKK
+312 YSLGSNLNLSSAK
-325 NKYSTDISYNLKGN
+325 NKYNTDISYNLKGN

-357 FVNES
+357 FVYES

-367 NNTTSHII
+367 NNTTSHIL

-382 DKKIMMV
+382 DKKIMLV
-389 IKPMVRYTYGNY
+389 IKPMARYTYGNY

-415 ILIKEGE
+415 VVIKEGE
-422 SNDSGKRDQESISTD
+422 SNDSGKRDQESFSTD
-437 FQIVKRMKKVK
+437 FQITKRMNKAR

-453 TGNLG
+453 TGKLG
-458 FDRSANEGRNRI
+458 FDKSANEGRNRI
-470 SGESNQ
+470 SDESDQ

-491 SYTEPLNKKM
+491 SYTEPLIKKM
-501 VLVGNWGLSTSLSN
+501 ILAGNWGFSTSFSN
-515 LNKETYNTDNSGNF
+515 LNKETFNPDNSGNF
-529 TILDPNLS
+529 TILDPTLS
-537 DQSENTELR
+537 DKSDNTELR
-546 QNIELQLQKPKGK
+546 QNFDLQLQKPKGK
-559 EETSYYMMGVSLM
+559 GETSFYMVGVSLM

-602 PNSFQS
+602 TNLLQAF
-608 IFIYKANVR
+608 FIYKANVR

-631 DPLYFRLGNKNLKGE
+631 DPLYFRMGNKNLKGE
-646 YEHAVSLIMRQIA
+646 YEHSAMMRLSKIFGSRGSYA
-659 AGTAGGYASGI
+659 NGY
-670 FFNMDASYYTSRI
+670 FFDIDASYFTSRI
-683 INKSWFDEKGVQY
+683 INKSWFDENGVQY
-696 SMPYND
+696 SMPFND
-702 GGDYSVRSRLMTN
+702 GGDYSVQSRLMTN
-715 LPFFKGALAFSDM
+715 LPFFKGVLGFSDIIT
-728 VNAGYYNNI
+728 AGHYNNI
-737 SYIDGTRNIT
+737 SYIDGTRNVT

-756 DLAFNYGDLRVD
+756 DLTINYGDLRVD
-768 VGASFNYEVSENSI
+768 VGASFNYELSENSI
-782 YPGKKKATWRNS
+782 YPGKKNSTWRNS

-806 INFRTDVDYQFFSG
+806 INFRSDISYQFFSG

-832 NANISKS
+832 NANLSKS

-848 LSASDILNQ
+848 LSARDILNQ
-857 NKNIQRVVS
+857 NKNIQRAVS

-901 RVNSIFRNQEK
+901 RVNSIFRNQER
-912 NAFLN
+912 NAFIN
-917 EVMDIKR
+917 EINDIKR

>member
-1 MRRFLLLIITILI
+1 MRRYILVIISVII
-14 ATSTAIAQRAGTMKA
+14 SVSAANAQRAGTMKA
-29 NITLSVKDSSTNAPL
+29 NITLSVRDSSTNTPL

-56 KKNREVFTYAISDT
+56 NKNREVFTYAISDT

-78 VPSSDYEISLQYMG
+78 VPVSEYEISLQYMG

-98 PNVKVDSR
+98 PNIKVEAN
-106 ELMVGNNTKDLGV
+106 ELVQGNNIKDLGV
-119 VKLRENV
+119 IKLRENA

-199 LNDPVFVSRNLPAK
+199 FNDPVFVSRNLPAK

-226 RSKYTGIDDG
+226 RSKFTGIDDG
-236 ARTNTVDVSVREDML
+236 ARTNTVDVAVREDML

-285 IGNISNLNESSIFQG
+285 IGNISNLNEPSIFPG

-312 YSIGSNLNLSSKK
+312 YSLGSNLNLSSAK
-325 NKYSTDISYNLKGN
+325 NKYNTDISYNLKGN
-339 DNITETEIYRQ
+339 DNIIETEVYRQ

-357 FVNES
+357 FVYES

-367 NNTTSHII
+367 NNTTSHIL

-382 DKKIMMV
+382 DKKIMLV

-415 ILIKEGE
+415 VVIKEGE
-422 SNDSGKRDQESISTD
+422 SNDSGKRDQESFSTD
-437 FQIVKRMKKVK
+437 FQITKRMNKAR

-453 TGNLG
+453 TGKLG

-470 SGESNQ
+470 SDESDQ

-491 SYTEPLNKKM
+491 SYTEPLTKKM
-501 VLVGNWGLSTSLSN
+501 ILAGNWGFSTSFSN
-515 LNKETYNTDNSGNF
+515 LNKETFNPDNSGNF
-529 TILDPNLS
+529 TILDPTLS
-537 DQSENTELR
+537 DRSDNTELR
-546 QNIELQLQKPKGK
+546 QNFDLQLQKPKGK
-559 EETSYYMMGVSLM
+559 GERSSYMVGVYLM
-572 PSYIKRNSEGNSF
+572 PSYIKRNSAGNSF

-602 PNSFQS
+602 TNLLQAF
-608 IFIYKANVR
+608 FTYKANVR

-631 DPLYFRLGNKNLKGE
+631 DPLYFRMGNKNLKGE
-646 YEHAVSLIMRQIA
+646 YEHSAFMRLSKISGSTGSYA
-659 AGTAGGYASGI
+659 NGY
-670 FFNMDASYYTSRI
+670 FFDIDASYFTNRI
-683 INKSWFDEKGVQY
+683 INKSWFDENGVQY
-696 SMPYND
+696 SMPFND
-702 GGDYSVRSRLMTN
+702 GGDYSVQSRLMTN
-715 LPFFKGALAFSDM
+715 LPFFKGVLGFSDIIT
-728 VNAGYYNNI
+728 AGHYNNI
-737 SYIDGTRNIT
+737 SYIDGARNVT

-756 DLAFNYGDLRVD
+756 DLTINYGDLRID
-768 VGASFNYEVSENSI
+768 VGASFNYELSENSI
-782 YPGKKKATWRNS
+782 YPGKKNSTWRNN

-806 INFRTDVDYQFFSG
+806 INFRSDISYQFFSG

-832 NANISKS
+832 NANLSKS

-848 LSASDILNQ
+848 LSARDILNQ

-901 RVNSIFRNQEK
+901 RVNSIFRNQER
-912 NAFLN
+912 NAFIN
-917 EVMDIKR
+917 EINDIKR

>member
-1 MRRFLLLIITILI
+1 MRRYILVIISVII
-14 ATSTAIAQRAGTMKA
+14 SVSAANAQRAGTMKA
-29 NITLSVKDSSTNAPL
+29 NITLSVRDSSTNTPL

-56 KKNREVFTYAISDT
+56 NKNREVFTYAISDT

-78 VPSSDYEISLQYMG
+78 VPVSEYEISLQYMG

-98 PNVKVDSR
+98 PNIKVEAN
-106 ELMVGNNTKDLGV
+106 ELVQGNNIKDLGV
-119 VKLRENV
+119 IKLRENA

-199 LNDPVFVSRNLPAK
+199 FNDPVFVSRNLPAK

-226 RSKYTGIDDG
+226 RSKFTGIDDG
-236 ARTNTVDVSVREDML
+236 ARTNTVDVAVREDML

-285 IGNISNLNESSIFQG
+285 IGNISNLNEPSIFPG

-312 YSIGSNLNLSSKK
+312 YSLGSNLNLSSTK

-339 DNITETEIYRQ
+339 DNIIETEVYRQ

-357 FVNES
+357 FVYES

-367 NNTTSHII
+367 NNTTSHIL

-382 DKKIMMV
+382 DKKIMLV

-415 ILIKEGE
+415 VVIKEGE
-422 SNDSGKRDQESISTD
+422 SNDSGKRDQESFSTD
-437 FQIVKRMKKVK
+437 FQITKRMNKAR

-453 TGNLG
+453 TGKLG

-470 SGESNQ
+470 SDESDQ

-491 SYTEPLNKKM
+491 SYTEPLTKKM
-501 VLVGNWGLSTSLSN
+501 ILVGNWGFSTSFSN
-515 LNKETYNTDNSGNF
+515 LNKETFNPDNSGNF
-529 TILDPNLS
+529 TILDPTLS
-537 DQSENTELR
+537 DRSDNTELQ
-546 QNIELQLQKPKGK
+546 QNFDLQLQKPKGK
-559 EETSYYMMGVSLM
+559 GERSFYMVGVSLM
-572 PSYIKRNSEGNSF
+572 PSYIKRNSEGNNF

-602 PNSFQS
+602 PNLLQV
-608 IFIYKANVR
+608 FINYKANVR

-631 DPLYFRLGNKNLKGE
+631 DPLYFRMGNKNLKGE
-646 YEHAVSLIMRQIA
+646 YEHSAFMKISKITGSTSSYA
-659 AGTAGGYASGI
+659 NGY
-670 FFNMDASYYTSRI
+670 FFFIDASYFANRI
-683 INKSWFDEKGVQY
+683 INKSWFDENGVQY
-696 SMPYND
+696 SMPFND
-702 GGDYSVRSRLMTN
+702 GGDYSVQSRLMTN
-715 LPFFKGALAFSDM
+715 LPFFKGVLGFSDIIT
-728 VNAGYYNNI
+728 AGHYNNI
-737 SYIDGTRNIT
+737 SYIDGTRNVT

-756 DLAFNYGDLRVD
+756 DLTINYGDLRVD
-768 VGASFNYEVSENSI
+768 VGASFNYELSENSI
-782 YPGKKKATWRNS
+782 YPGKKNSTWRNN

-806 INFRTDVDYQFFSG
+806 INFRSDISYQFFSG

-832 NANISKS
+832 NANLSKS

-848 LSASDILNQ
+848 LSARDILNQ

-901 RVNSIFRNQEK
+901 RVNSIFRNQER
-912 NAFLN
+912 NAFIN
-917 EVMDIKR
+917 EINDIKR

>member
-1 MRRFLLLIITILI
+1 MRRYILVIISVII
-14 ATSTAIAQRAGTMKA
+14 SVSAANAQRAGTMKA
-29 NITLSVKDSSTNAPL
+29 NITLSVRDSSTNTPL

-56 KKNREVFTYAISDT
+56 NKNREVFTYAISDT

-78 VPSSDYEISLQYMG
+78 VPVSEYEISLQYMG

-98 PNVKVDSR
+98 PNIKVEAN
-106 ELMVGNNTKDLGV
+106 ELVQGNNIKDLGV
-119 VKLRENV
+119 IKLRENA

-199 LNDPVFVSRNLPAK
+199 FNDPVFVSRNLPAK

-226 RSKYTGIDDG
+226 RSKFTGIDDG
-236 ARTNTVDVSVREDML
+236 ARTNTVDVAVREDML

-285 IGNISNLNESSIFQG
+285 IGNISNLNEPSIFPG

-312 YSIGSNLNLSSKK
+312 YSLGSNLNLSSAK
-325 NKYSTDISYNLKGN
+325 NKYNTDISYNLKGN
-339 DNITETEIYRQ
+339 DNIIETEVYRQ

-357 FVNES
+357 FVYES

-367 NNTTSHII
+367 NNTTSHIL

-382 DKKIMMV
+382 DKKIMLV

-415 ILIKEGE
+415 VVIKEGE
-422 SNDSGKRDQESISTD
+422 SNDSGKRDQESFSTD
-437 FQIVKRMKKVK
+437 FQITKRMNKAR

-453 TGNLG
+453 TGKLG

-470 SGESNQ
+470 SDESDQ

-491 SYTEPLNKKM
+491 SYTEPLTKKM
-501 VLVGNWGLSTSLSN
+501 ILAGNWGFSTSFSN
-515 LNKETYNTDNSGNF
+515 LNKETFNPDNSGNF
-529 TILDPNLS
+529 TILDPTLS
-537 DQSENTELR
+537 DRSDNTELR
-546 QNIELQLQKPKGK
+546 QNFDLQLQKPKGK
-559 EETSYYMMGVSLM
+559 GERSSYMVGVSLM
-572 PSYIKRNSEGNSF
+572 PSYIKRNSAGNSF

-602 PNSFQS
+602 TNLLQAF
-608 IFIYKANVR
+608 FTYKANVR

-631 DPLYFRLGNKNLKGE
+631 DPLYFRMGNKNLKGE
-646 YEHAVSLIMRQIA
+646 YEHSAFMRLSKISGSTGSYA
-659 AGTAGGYASGI
+659 NGY
-670 FFNMDASYYTSRI
+670 FFDIDASYFTNRI
-683 INKSWFDEKGVQY
+683 INKSWFDENGVQY
-696 SMPYND
+696 SMPFND
-702 GGDYSVRSRLMTN
+702 GGDYSVQSRLMTN
-715 LPFFKGALAFSDM
+715 LPFFKGVLGFSDIIT
-728 VNAGYYNNI
+728 AGHYNNI
-737 SYIDGTRNIT
+737 SYIDGARNVT

-756 DLAFNYGDLRVD
+756 DLTINYGNLRID
-768 VGASFNYEVSENSI
+768 VGASFNYELSENSI
-782 YPGKKKATWRNS
+782 YPGKKNSTWRNN

-806 INFRTDVDYQFFSG
+806 INFRSDISYQFFSG

-832 NANISKS
+832 NANLSKS

-848 LSASDILNQ
+848 LSARDILNQ

-901 RVNSIFRNQEK
+901 RVNSIFRNQER
-912 NAFLN
+912 NAFIN
-917 EVMDIKR
+917 EINDIKR

>member
-1 MRRFLLLIITILI
+1 MRRYILVIISVII
-14 ATSTAIAQRAGTMKA
+14 SVSAANAQRAGTMKA
-29 NITLSVKDSSTNAPL
+29 NITLSVRDSSTNTPL

-56 KKNREVFTYAISDT
+56 NKNREVFTYAISDT

-78 VPSSDYEISLQYMG
+78 VPVSEYEISLQYMG

-98 PNVKVDSR
+98 PNIKVEAN
-106 ELMVGNNTKDLGV
+106 ELVQGNNIKDLGV
-119 VKLRENV
+119 IKLRENA

-199 LNDPVFVSRNLPAK
+199 FNDPVFVSRNLPAK

-226 RSKYTGIDDG
+226 RSKFTGIDDG
-236 ARTNTVDVSVREDML
+236 ARTNTVDVAVREDML

-285 IGNISNLNESSIFQG
+285 IGNISNLNEPSIFPG

-312 YSIGSNLNLSSKK
+312 YSLGSNLNLSSAK
-325 NKYSTDISYNLKGN
+325 NKYNTDISYNLKGN
-339 DNITETEIYRQ
+339 DNIIETEVYRQ

-357 FVNES
+357 FVYES

-367 NNTTSHII
+367 NNTTSHIL

-382 DKKIMMV
+382 DKKIMLV

-415 ILIKEGE
+415 VVIKEGE
-422 SNDSGKRDQESISTD
+422 SNDSGKRDQESFSTD
-437 FQIVKRMKKVK
+437 FQITKRMNKAR

-453 TGNLG
+453 TGKLG

-470 SGESNQ
+470 SDESDQ

-491 SYTEPLNKKM
+491 SYTEPLTKKM
-501 VLVGNWGLSTSLSN
+501 ILVGNWGFSTSFSN
-515 LNKETYNTDNSGNF
+515 LNKETFNPDNSGNF
-529 TILDPNLS
+529 TILDPTLS
-537 DQSENTELR
+537 DRSDNTELQ
-546 QNIELQLQKPKGK
+546 QNFDLQLQKPKGK
-559 EETSYYMMGVSLM
+559 GERSFYMVGVSLM
-572 PSYIKRNSEGNSF
+572 PSYIKRNSEGNNF

-602 PNSFQS
+602 PNLLQV
-608 IFIYKANVR
+608 FINYKANVR

-631 DPLYFRLGNKNLKGE
+631 DPLYFRMGNKNLKGE
-646 YEHAVSLIMRQIA
+646 YEHSAFMKISKITGSTSSYA
-659 AGTAGGYASGI
+659 NGY
-670 FFNMDASYYTSRI
+670 FFFIDASYFANRI
-683 INKSWFDEKGVQY
+683 INKSWFDENGVQY
-696 SMPYND
+696 SMPFND
-702 GGDYSVRSRLMTN
+702 GGDYSVQSRLMTN
-715 LPFFKGALAFSDM
+715 LPFFKGVLGFSDIIT
-728 VNAGYYNNI
+728 AGHYNNI
-737 SYIDGTRNIT
+737 SYIDGTRNVT

-756 DLAFNYGDLRVD
+756 DLTINYGDLRVD
-768 VGASFNYEVSENSI
+768 VGASFNYELSENSI
-782 YPGKKKATWRNS
+782 YPGKKNSTWRNN

-806 INFRTDVDYQFFSG
+806 INLRSDISYQFFSG

-832 NANISKS
+832 NANLSKS

-848 LSASDILNQ
+848 LSARDILNQ

-901 RVNSIFRNQEK
+901 RVNSIFRNQER
-912 NAFLN
+912 NAFIN
-917 EVMDIKR
+917 EINDIKR

>member
-1 MRRFLLLIITILI
+1 MRRYILVIISVII
-14 ATSTAIAQRAGTMKA
+14 SVSAANAQRAGTMKA
-29 NITLSVKDSSTNAPL
+29 NITLSVRDSSTNTPL

-56 KKNREVFTYAISDT
+56 NKNREVFTYAISDT

-78 VPSSDYEISLQYMG
+78 VPVSEYEISLQYMG

-98 PNVKVDSR
+98 PNIKVEAN
-106 ELMVGNNTKDLGV
+106 ELVQGNNIKDLGV
-119 VKLRENV
+119 IKLRENA

-199 LNDPVFVSRNLPAK
+199 FNDPVFVSRNLPAK

-226 RSKYTGIDDG
+226 RSKFTGIDDG
-236 ARTNTVDVSVREDML
+236 ARTNTVDVAVREDML

-285 IGNISNLNESSIFQG
+285 IGNISNLNEPSIFPG

-312 YSIGSNLNLSSKK
+312 YSLGSNLNLSSTK

-339 DNITETEIYRQ
+339 DNIIETEVYRQ

-357 FVNES
+357 FVYES

-367 NNTTSHII
+367 NNTTSHIL

-382 DKKIMMV
+382 DKKIMLV

-415 ILIKEGE
+415 VVIKEGE
-422 SNDSGKRDQESISTD
+422 SNDSGKRDQESFSTD
-437 FQIVKRMKKVK
+437 FQITKRMNKAR

-453 TGNLG
+453 TGKLG

-470 SGESNQ
+470 SDESDQ

-491 SYTEPLNKKM
+491 SYTEPLTKKM
-501 VLVGNWGLSTSLSN
+501 ILVGNWGFSTSFSN
-515 LNKETYNTDNSGNF
+515 LNKETFNPDNSGNF
-529 TILDPNLS
+529 TILDPTLS
-537 DQSENTELR
+537 DRSDNTELQ
-546 QNIELQLQKPKGK
+546 QNFDLQLQKPKGK
-559 EETSYYMMGVSLM
+559 GERSFYMVGVSLM
-572 PSYIKRNSEGNSF
+572 PSYIKRNSEGNNF

-602 PNSFQS
+602 PNLLQV
-608 IFIYKANVR
+608 FINYKANVR

-631 DPLYFRLGNKNLKGE
+631 DPLYFRMGNKNLKGE
-646 YEHAVSLIMRQIA
+646 YEHSAFMKISKITGSTSSYA
-659 AGTAGGYASGI
+659 NGY
-670 FFNMDASYYTSRI
+670 FFFIDASYFANRI
-683 INKSWFDEKGVQY
+683 INKSWFDENGVQY
-696 SMPYND
+696 SMPFND
-702 GGDYSVRSRLMTN
+702 GGDYSVQSRLMTN
-715 LPFFKGALAFSDM
+715 LPFFKGVLGFSDIIT
-728 VNAGYYNNI
+728 AGHYNNI
-737 SYIDGTRNIT
+737 SYIDGARNVT

-756 DLAFNYGDLRVD
+756 DLTINYGDLRID
-768 VGASFNYEVSENSI
+768 VGASFNYELSENSI
-782 YPGKKKATWRNS
+782 YPGKKNSTWRNN

-806 INFRTDVDYQFFSG
+806 INFRSDISYQFFSG

-832 NANISKS
+832 NANLSKS

-848 LSASDILNQ
+848 LSARDILNQ

-901 RVNSIFRNQEK
+901 RVNSIFRNQER
-912 NAFLN
+912 NAFIN
-917 EVMDIKR
+917 EINDIKR

>member
-1 MRRFLLLIITILI
+1 MRQFFLVLFIIMIN
-14 ATSTAIAQRAGTMKA
+14 AFAANAQRAGTTRA
-29 NITLSVKDSSTNAPL
+29 NITLSVRDSSTNTPL

-56 KKNREVFTYAISDT
+56 NKNREVFTYAISDT

-78 VPSSDYEISLQYMG
+78 VPISEYEISLQYMG
-92 YFMKII
+92 YFMKVI
-98 PNVKVDSR
+98 PNIKIEAK
-106 ELMVGNNTKDLGV
+106 ELIQGNNIKDLGV
-119 VKLRENV
+119 IKLRENA

-199 LNDPVFVSRNLPAK
+199 FNDPVFVSRNLPAK

-226 RSKYTGIDDG
+226 RSKFTGIDDG
-236 ARTNTVDVSVREDML
+236 ARTNTVDVAVREDML

-259 AGGGTDERY
+259 AGGGTDKRY

-285 IGNISNLNESSIFQG
+285 IGNISNLNEPSIFPG

-312 YSIGSNLNLSSKK
+312 YSLGSNLNLSSTK

-339 DNITETEIYRQ
+339 DNIIETEVYRQ

-357 FVNES
+357 FVYES

-367 NNTTSHII
+367 NNTTSHIL

-382 DKKIMMV
+382 DKKIMLV

-415 ILIKEGE
+415 IVIKEGD
-422 SNDSGKRDQESISTD
+422 SKDSGKRDQESFSTD
-437 FQIVKRMKKVK
+437 FQITKRMNKAR

-453 TGNLG
+453 TGKLG

-470 SGESNQ
+470 SDESDQ

-491 SYTEPLNKKM
+491 SYTEPLTKKM
-501 VLVGNWGLSTSLSN
+501 ILAGNWGFSTSFSN
-515 LNKETYNTDNSGNF
+515 LNKETFNPDNSGNF
-529 TILDPNLS
+529 TILDPTLS
-537 DQSENTELR
+537 DRSDNTELR
-546 QNIELQLQKPKGK
+546 QNFDLQLQKPKGK
-559 EETSYYMMGVSLM
+559 GERSSYMVGVSLM
-572 PSYIKRNSEGNSF
+572 PSYIKRNSAGNSF

-602 PNSFQS
+602 TNLLQAF
-608 IFIYKANVR
+608 FTYKANVR

-631 DPLYFRLGNKNLKGE
+631 DPLYFRMGNKNLKGE
-646 YEHAVSLIMRQIA
+646 YEHSAFMRLSKISGSTGSYA
-659 AGTAGGYASGI
+659 NGY
-670 FFNMDASYYTSRI
+670 FFDIDASYFTNRI
-683 INKSWFDEKGVQY
+683 INKSWFDENGVQY
-696 SMPYND
+696 SMPFND
-702 GGDYSVRSRLMTN
+702 GGDYSVQSRLMTN
-715 LPFFKGALAFSDM
+715 LPFFKGVLGFSDIIT
-728 VNAGYYNNI
+728 AGHYNNI
-737 SYIDGTRNIT
+737 SYIDGARNVT

-756 DLAFNYGDLRVD
+756 DLTINYGDLRID
-768 VGASFNYEVSENSI
+768 VGASFNYELSENSI
-782 YPGKKKATWRNS
+782 YPGKKNSTWRNN

-806 INFRTDVDYQFFSG
+806 INFRSDISYQFFSG

-832 NANISKS
+832 NANLSKS

-848 LSASDILNQ
+848 LSARDILNQ

-901 RVNSIFRNQEK
+901 RVNSIFRNQER
-912 NAFLN
+912 NAFIN
-917 EVMDIKR
+917 EINDIKR